1 MAKFCSNCGA
11 QMEDA
16 DKVCG
21 MCGTPVAGATVA
33 ATPVAAPASNDTKKK
48 GNNKLIGLVV
58 AVIVAIV
65 AIVVVVNILG
75 NFTGYKG
82 TLNKMTKA
90 LKSDDMDTLES
101 LASSLSDE
109 VYEAWTGDDYDE
121 YYEDMVSDVLDKY
134 EDEVG
139 NIKKITY
146 EISDET
152 EISNRKME
160 DLEETMIENYDMDV
174 SDLKK
179 IVKIDMKVT
188 VKGAKKSATYS
199 VHDLL
204 MVKEG
209 SSWKIFYQPSN
220 IIDL

>member
-90 LKSDDMDTLES
+90 LKNDDMDVLED

-109 VYEAWTGDDYDE
+109 MYESWYGDDYE
-121 YYEDMVSDVLDKY
+121 ERYEDTVSNVLDKY

-152 EISNRKME
+152 ELSDRKME
-160 DLEETMIENYDMDV
+160 DLEEAMIENYDMDV
-174 SDLKK
+174 SGLKK
-179 IVKIDMKVT
+179 IVKIDLKIT
-188 VKGAKKSATYS
+188 VKGAKKSATYN
-199 VHDLL
+199 VHDLI
-204 MVKEG
+204 MVKESG
-209 SSWKIFYQPSN
+209 GWKIFYG
-220 IIDL
+220 DLSY